1 MKKSLLL
8 ALSFMMSMTSFA
20 QSQAN
25 TTENSTTSEVSQIS
39 EKAAGIWIDVRS
51 EEEFKA
57 GHLENAIN
65 IPHDQIATQIT
76 SVTTNKDEPI
86 HLYCRSGRRAESAL
100 QVLKEMGYTNI
111 TNHGGYDD
119 LVKQGLK

>member
-8 ALSFMMSMTSFA
+8 ALSLMMSMPSFA
-20 QSQAN
+20 QSQTN
-25 TTENSTTSEVSQIS
+25 TVENNNATEISQIS

-65 IPHDQIATQIT
+65 IPHDQIATQIA